1 MSTPTVGIVGGG
13 ILGVTAAHRLIEAG
27 VRPVLFERA
36 PELGGLAGAFDFD
49 GHRADRF
56 YHVILPGDDRVLGL
70 VDDAGLRHRM
80 RFRPTKVGFYDDGRL
95 FSMSS
100 ARELLTFPLLAPHD
114 RLRLAAFVARCQLVG
129 GHERLDET
137 ALVPWLRRTCGRRMV
152 ERLWMPLLDSKF
164 DGRVSDLPATY
175 IWARTRR
182 MSGARDSTGKETMGW
197 LEGGYETLIDA
208 LAERIRVRGGELHTG
223 RPVSSIVADGPG
235 ATGIVVDGRLEP
247 FDAVLCTLAPPQ
259 REQLLDR
266 SLLGRVPADRCRYLG
281 VICLVLRTRES
292 VSPYHTLN
300 ITDRRVP
307 LTTIVETTHVVDP
320 EQVGGHL
327 VYVTKYVDPGHD
339 DLTRPDADLAAE
351 YLGHARTI
359 FPGLDAAGVLAQSL
373 QRARIVEPVH
383 VLGSAGREPDSF
395 PVPGL
400 SLASTA
406 AVYPE
411 IVNGQAMVKVADRA
425 VAGILQRLPDR
436 ARAPVA
442 AA

>member
-1 MSTPTVGIVGGG
+1 
-13 ILGVTAAHRLIEAG
+13 

-36 PELGGLAGAFDFD
+36 PELGGLAGAFDFA
-49 GHRADRF
+49 GERVDRF

-70 VDDAGLRHRM
+70 VDDVGLRHRM
-80 RFRPTKVGFYDDGRL
+80 RFRPTRVGFYDDGRL

-114 RLRLAAFVARCQLVG
+114 RLRLAAFVARCQLG
-129 GHERLDET
+129 SGHERLDET
-137 ALVPWLRRTCGRRMV
+137 PLVPWLRRMCGRRMV
-152 ERLWMPLLDSKF
+152 ERLWMPLLHSKF

-182 MSGARDSTGKETMGW
+182 MSGARDGAGKETMGW

-208 LAERIRVRGGELHTG
+208 LADRIRARGGELHTG
-223 RPVSSIVADGPG
+223 RSVERIIADGPG
-235 ATGIVVDGRLEP
+235 ATGIVVDGALQP

-259 REQLLDR
+259 REALLDP
-266 SLLGRVPADRCRYLG
+266 SLLGRVAADRCRYLG
-281 VICLVLRTRES
+281 VICLLLRTRES

-307 LTTIVETTHVVDP
+307 LTTVVETTHVVDP

-327 VYVTKYVDPGHD
+327 VYVTKYVDPGHG
-339 DLTRPDADLAAE
+339 DLARPEDELVEA
-351 YLGHARTI
+351 YLRHAQTI
-359 FPGLDAAGVLAQSL
+359 FPGLDAAGVLARSL

-383 VLGSAGREPDSF
+383 VLGAAGQEPDKS

-400 SLASTA
+400 AFASTA
-406 AVYPE
+406 DVYPE

-425 VAGILQRLPDR
+425 VAGILARLPDR
-436 ARAPVA
+436 RRAAVA
-442 AA
+442 A

>member
-1 MSTPTVGIVGGG
+1 MSEPTVGIVGGG
-13 ILGVTAAHRLIEAG
+13 ILGVTAAHRLIDAG

-36 PELGGLAGAFDFD
+36 PELGGLAGAFDFA
-49 GHRADRF
+49 GERVDRF

-70 VDDAGLRHRM
+70 VDDVGLRHRM
-80 RFRPTKVGFYDDGRL
+80 RFRPTRVGFYDDGRL

-114 RLRLAAFVARCQLVG
+114 RLRLAAFVARCQLG
-129 GHERLDET
+129 SGHERLDET
-137 ALVPWLRRTCGRRMV
+137 PLVPWLRRMCGRRMV
-152 ERLWMPLLDSKF
+152 ERLWMPLLHSKF

-182 MSGARDSTGKETMGW
+182 MSGARDGAGKETMGW

-208 LAERIRVRGGELHTG
+208 LADRIRARGGELHTG
-223 RPVSSIVADGPG
+223 RSVERIIADGPG
-235 ATGIVVDGRLEP
+235 ATGIVVDGALQP

-259 REQLLDR
+259 REALLDP
-266 SLLGRVPADRCRYLG
+266 SLLGRVAADRCRYLG
-281 VICLVLRTRES
+281 VICLLLRTRES

-307 LTTIVETTHVVDP
+307 LTTVVETTHVVDP

-327 VYVTKYVDPGHD
+327 VYVTKYVDPGHG
-339 DLTRPDADLAAE
+339 DLARPEDELVEA
-351 YLGHARTI
+351 YLRHAQTI
-359 FPGLDAAGVLAQSL
+359 FPGLDAAGVLARSL

-383 VLGSAGREPDSF
+383 VLGAAGQEPDAF

-400 SLASTA
+400 AFASTA
-406 AVYPE
+406 DVYPE

-425 VAGILQRLPDR
+425 VAGILARLPGRRR
-436 ARAPVA
+436 AAVA
-442 AA
+442 A